1 MNLEARLGKI
11 LEDAIANG
19 QDMILLGN
27 LNDFS
32 EDEMKIIYTFKV
44 KVSNNQIYL
53 LAASRPHQ
61 YMVSLIDK
69 TFSKRSK
76 PEVSISFLPDIDFTI
91 YGKFSCG
98 AVKVKRPDCVVELES
113 PPYYT
118 PVVAEVAFRNE
129 ELQELIVE
137 TAELLSEFTSFQYCA
152 SFKIHRRRFFPA
164 HFYVFERTIDGGKKL
179 EEMDQKSISELK
191 HECIEENVA
200 VNEDLFAR
208 LGIRL
213 KFHHEITEDNY
224 MNDFSFDL
232 EGRYFDVSE
241 DVVTFIVPG
250 QSVVRIKQEFDQHII
265 RFPR

>member
-1 MNLEARLGKI
+1 ML
-11 LEDAIANG
+11 
-19 QDMILLGN
+19 
-27 LNDFS
+27 
-32 EDEMKIIYTFKV
+32 
-44 KVSNNQIYL
+44 
-53 LAASRPHQ
+53 
-61 YMVSLIDK
+61 SLII
-69 TFSKRSK
+69 TTVTQGSNPAVRFS
-76 PEVSISFLPDIDFTI
+76 VLPDINFTI

-98 AVKVKRPDCVVELES
+98 AVKVKRPDCAVELLS

-118 PVVAEVAFRNE
+118 PVVAEVVFRNE

-152 SFKIHRRRFFPA
+152 SFKIHRRRFFPT

-191 HECIEENVA
+191 HEYIEENVA

-241 DVVTFIVPG
+241 NIITFTVPG
-250 QSVVRIKQEFDQHII
+250 PVVVRIKQVFDEHI
-265 RFPR
+265 RHFPG